1 MKRKFLHSLFL
12 IFLLHTSVAYSK
24 IYYVANTGSDSND
37 GSFDN
42 PVETIQKAQDLVSAG
57 DTVCIRG
64 GNYSMRT
71 DQIDRYYSIWVYVTQ
86 LNKSGTADQPI
97 NYLAYPGETPVF
109 DYSNIKPSGYRVTAF
124 YINGSYIHI
133 KGIEVTGVQVTI
145 TTHTQ
150 SECFEIQGSNN
161 TLEQIKMHDGM
172 AIGVYILKG
181 SNNLILN
188 CDSYNN
194 WDSVSED
201 GLGGNT
207 DGFGCHVAAG
217 ATGNVFRGC
226 RAWFNSDDGF
236 DCISAH
242 EATTFDHCWA
252 FYNGYSSSFK
262 SLGDGNGFKAGGY
275 GTTAFASL
283 PDSIPSNTVK
293 FCLAVKN
300 KANGFYSNHHLNGSK
315 WYNNTAYGNKTNYN
329 LLNRKAKTEADYLT
343 DVDGWGHTMYNNL
356 GLGATSAELAN
367 IDSAACTL
375 SNNYFYMNLTVNSAD
390 FLSTDLSLLTADRES
405 DGGLPENNFLRLAEG
420 SDLIDKGLNIGFDYN
435 GSSPDLG
442 CFESDYETA
451 SVENSAIVGDLS
463 CYPNPF
469 SDKTN
474 VVFSLSNESNVRIEL
489 FDLTG
494 KKIKEICNQTYSSG
508 EHSIVLQK
516 EALQTGL
523 YLLREIV
530 ENTACSTN
538 KLIVKRYTTKS

>member
-1 MKRKFLHSLFL
+1 MKKLLQRFFIIVILFQA
-12 IFLLHTSVAYSK
+12 TTAYGK
-24 IYYVANTGSDSND
+24 IYYVATTGSDSND
-37 GSFDN
+37 GSFEN
-42 PVETIQKAQDLVSAG
+42 PVETIQKAQELVSAG
-57 DTVCIRG
+57 DTVYIRG

-97 NYLAYPGETPVF
+97 SYLAYPDETPVF
-109 DYSNIKPSGYRVTAF
+109 DYSNIKPSDYRITAF

-188 CDSYNN
+188 CDAYNN
-194 WDSVSED
+194 WDSVSEN

-207 DGFGCHVAAG
+207 DGFGCHVSAG
-217 ATGNVFRGC
+217 STGNVFRGC

-252 FYNGYSSSFK
+252 FYNGYSSNFA

-275 GTTAFASL
+275 GTTAFSKL
-283 PDSIPSNTVK
+283 PDNIPSNTVK

-315 WYNNTAYGNKTNYN
+315 WYNNTAYKNSVNYN
-329 LLNRKAKTEADYLT
+329 MLNRKAKNETDYLT
-343 DVDGWGHTMYNNL
+343 DVDGYDHTMYNNL
-356 GLGATSAELAN
+356 GYGATSKELSN
-367 IDSAACTL
+367 IDTSACTL
-375 SNNYFYMNLTVNSAD
+375 SNNYFYMKNIVVNNND
-390 FLSTDLSLLTADRES
+390 FVSTDLALLTADRES
-405 DGGLPENNFLRLAEG
+405 DGGLPENDFLRLAEG
-420 SDLIDKGLNIGFDYN
+420 SDLIDKGKDIGFDYY
-435 GSSPDLG
+435 GDAPDLG
-442 CFESDYETA
+442 CFESNYTNSSIDDISA
-451 SVENSAIVGDLS
+451 SNKFA

-469 SDKTN
+469 SDKTTIAFTLTKEN
-474 VVFSLSNESNVRIEL
+474 NVRIEL
-489 FDLTG
+489 YDLTG
-494 KKIKEICNQTYSSG
+494 KRVKVVCNQTYSAGDHEITLYRGSMQSG
-508 EHSIVLQK
+508 M
-516 EALQTGL
+516 
-523 YLLREIV
+523 YLLREIIG
-530 ENTACSTN
+530 NTCHTY
-538 KLIVKRYTTKS
+538 KLIVK